1 MITINLLV
9 LIPLWQLTQKLFR
22 NTFIS
27 IVALTLYAVSFEAVS
42 YARWISNPSLAIP
55 AITLFYLGLWQILE
69 KQKSGWVITLVSLGL
84 AIQTQIFLIYLI
96 LPALLVLIV
105 FKVRYFPK
113 KEIILGSVGLLLL
126 LSSFLAAEIKFK
138 FQGIKGAIEFFTG
151 TIGAKTAL
159 ATHLMEYFKK
169 VQGQLSNNLFPGSKP
184 ISVIFGLTVI
194 FLAIYLAKTDKKIQ
208 APLLFLLILLF
219 ANIPIFIVSSF
230 SSYYI
235 TLGSL
240 MPLLIL
246 TSYFLYRVSRF
257 SKYAFTI
264 IIGAIIIANALTA
277 LEKNPKGSVLFQIQD
292 GMIFKDEMALVK
304 KTYEIS
310 PNQRF
315 SINAVTNPL
324 YIPTTWAY
332 LYQLYAKQ
340 NNLLLPHFHGNTAST
355 FSGIEVFP
363 RSGEITKTEFT
374 IIEPSSDHNWPHWI
388 QKTTEEDNLRKP
400 QSREVNIGY
409 FKLLVRE

>member
-1 MITINLLV
+1 MIAINLLV
-9 LIPLWQLTQKLFR
+9 LIPLWKLTQKLFK

-27 IVALTLYAVSFEAVS
+27 VTALALYAVSFEAVS

-55 AITLFYLGLWQILE
+55 AITLFYLGLWKIIQKE
-69 KQKSGWVITLVSLGL
+69 KGGWTMSLIPLGL
-84 AIQTQIFLIYLI
+84 AIQTQIFLIYLM

-105 FKVRYFPK
+105 FKVRHIPR
-113 KEIILGSVGLLLL
+113 KEIVLGSAGLFLL

-138 FQGIKGAIEFFTG
+138 FQGIKGAIGFLTG

-159 ATHLMEYFKK
+159 STHLKEYFIKT
-169 VQGQLSNNLFPGSKP
+169 QDQFANNLIPQLKP
-184 ISVIFGLTVI
+184 ISLILGLTIVL
-194 FLAIYLAKTDKKIQ
+194 FTIYLVKIDKK
-208 APLLFLLILLF
+208 ARPPLLFLLILLF

-240 MPLLIL
+240 IPLLIL
-246 TSYFLYRVSRF
+246 TSYFLYRISRF
-257 SKYAFTI
+257 SKYAFFAVTGI
-264 IIGAIIIANALTA
+264 IIIANALTA
-277 LEKNPKGSVLFQIQD
+277 FEKNPKGSVLFQIQD

-310 PNQRF
+310 PGERF

-324 YIPTTWAY
+324 YFPTTWAY
-332 LYQLYAKQ
+332 LYQLYSKQ

-355 FSGIEVFP
+355 FPGVEVFP

-374 IIEPSSDHNWPHWI
+374 IIEPNLDKHWV
-388 QKTTEEDNLRKP
+388 QKTIEEDNLRKP
-400 QSREVNIGY
+400 QAREVNIGY